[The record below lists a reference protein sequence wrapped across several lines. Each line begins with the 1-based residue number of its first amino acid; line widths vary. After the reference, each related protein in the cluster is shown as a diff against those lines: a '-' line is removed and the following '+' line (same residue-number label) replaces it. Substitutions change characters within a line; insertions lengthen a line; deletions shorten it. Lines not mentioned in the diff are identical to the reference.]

1 MIFDAEAYAE
11 GICNS
16 AAGSTIEVFVDT
28 LNEIIDQGNGGII
41 DDAIQ
46 YRRSDDDDED
56 AENDNALVEE
66 YQRVN
71 ERLIELR
78 DAIVQR
84 EKDAGESTYFG
95 ED

>member
-16 AAGSTIEVFVDT
+16 AAGSSIETFVDT
-28 LNEIIDQGNGGII
+28 LDIIIDDMI

-56 AENDNALVEE
+56 AENDNAQADSYRDVEDKL
-66 YQRVN
+66 R
-71 ERLIELR
+71 ELR

-84 EKDAGESTYFG
+84 EKDAGEDTYFG
-95 ED
+95 E